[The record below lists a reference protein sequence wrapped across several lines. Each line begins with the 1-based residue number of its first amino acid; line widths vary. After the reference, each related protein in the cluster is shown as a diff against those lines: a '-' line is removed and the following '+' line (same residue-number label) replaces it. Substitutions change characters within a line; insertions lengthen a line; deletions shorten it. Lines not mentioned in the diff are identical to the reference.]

1 MFLADL
7 LERRG
12 EPIGKRVA
20 HRDNLHTLGPIERV
34 QHGARPAAAAA
45 DQADRDRIAAG
56 CAGAGHRWS
65 KGESERGSRRGP
77 DEIAPRRSDAVLIS
91 APPEPPSAAPSPRAL
106 SPAPPLKPLPP
117 LPLPPPPA
125 PPP

>member
-1 MFLADL
+1 MFFADL

-12 EPIGKRVA
+12 EPIGKGVA

-45 DQADRDRIAAG
+45 DQANPDRIAAG

-77 DEIAPRRSDAVLIS
+77 DEIAPRRSDAVLVS
-91 APPEPPSAAPSPRAL
+91 AHPQPPSQAASLRAV
-106 SPAPPLKPLPP
+106 SRDRGMKPFQVVL
-117 LPLPPPPA
+117 LLDGA
-125 PPP
+125 D